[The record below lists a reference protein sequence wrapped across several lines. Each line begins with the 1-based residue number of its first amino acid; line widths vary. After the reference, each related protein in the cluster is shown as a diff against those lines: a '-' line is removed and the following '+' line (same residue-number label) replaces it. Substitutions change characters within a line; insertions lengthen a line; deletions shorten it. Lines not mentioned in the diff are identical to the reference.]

1 MSCKQEFGTRNV
13 NKSCEQKLWVKL
25 WTKVWIKQ
33 NKQRLWTRVVNKS
46 CEQELLTYVEEEAV
60 NKFETIVVN
69 KSYTQKFW
77 AKAVIKSSE

>member
-1 MSCKQEFGTRNV
+1 M
-13 NKSCEQKLWVKL
+13 
-25 WTKVWIKQ
+25 
-33 NKQRLWTRVVNKS
+33 NKS

-69 KSYTQKFW
+69 KSYTQKNW